1 MAKLVKSDST
11 WWKLLIPQMQAGLK
25 FTLVDTLFLS
35 SDFRKDAYLLN
46 ILNRKFGEREKT
58 YFWFTRFLNI

>member
-1 MAKLVKSDST
+1 
-11 WWKLLIPQMQAGLK
+11 MQAGLK

-46 ILNRKFGEREKT
+46 ILNLKFGEREKT
-58 YFWFTRFLNI
+58 YF